1 MKRKHGIHWFAV
13 IIAGLTLAG
22 SAAAL
27 QAQAAGNT
35 PQQTSAPFA
44 TIKEVKPFAYCCI
57 VHKGPL
63 AEISAVIGQL
73 MQAVQAQNLFPLF
86 RGSMIGVYYN
96 SPADTKPGELL
107 WEVGFPLAEG
117 AKPQAPLELKEW
129 KYPTVATAVHKGPYA
144 KAGET
149 IQRLMDWAKAKGYAI
164 AGPTL
169 ERYLNNPM
177 QVKPEELR
185 TEIWIPAKRK

>member
-1 MKRKHGIHWFAV
+1 MERMHRVLWFAV
-13 IIAGLTLAG
+13 IVAELTLAG
-22 SAAAL
+22 LLTAL
-27 QAQAAGNT
+27 PSQAAGDK
-35 PQQTSAPFA
+35 PQKSPEPFA
-44 TIKEVKPFAYCCI
+44 SIKEVKPFTYCCI

-63 AEISAVIGQL
+63 AGIGDVITQL

-86 RGSMIGVYYN
+86 RGPMIGVYYS
-96 SPADTKPGELL
+96 SPAQVKPGELI